1 LSKRARSQTP
11 ALSRKRNRA
20 IIKSDGDGTDDDEGG
35 DDEGGDDEGDVDEGG
50 EKFVKDLVT
59 VRL

>member
-1 LSKRARSQTP
+1 V
-11 ALSRKRNRA
+11 
-20 IIKSDGDGTDDDEGG
+20 IIESDGDGADDEG
-35 DDEGGDDEGDVDEGG
+35 GGDDEGDVDEGG